1 MVILGFSEVRKENS
15 TLKQSFEKKISAKL
29 SSLDEI
35 PVSDELK
42 NFILELGKDLKDS
55 KNYESIDFRK
65 IWLSAKKWIKARQI
79 VPASPTGL
87 SSVIKALEKAEIIK
101 SDIIRKGT
109 QLKLL
114 LTLKNDQKVIFKPKR
129 YDRSYITDGIYSGAD
144 RHNGEIIECFY
155 GHCYYCNENELVCPE
170 EDGFLEGAII
180 LMLPKQFHLQ
190 KLRHP
195 WQRTYKETL
204 KAQWEIDSQY
214 CFTVLKSNPLQ
225 PRVLDF
231 IDTSIFDFLIGNA
244 DRHHYE
250 IFKTIPN
257 SALLLIDN
265 GKSFGDP
272 HHDELTILFPL
283 LQCCVIRNSTYQ
295 HLKALESYKISR
307 IIEDLLSDDPLWPL
321 LTIEHLEALDR
332 RLRLIIASVEVCFD
346 SHLKENVLKK

>member
-1 MVILGFSEVRKENS
+1 MNQFKTRIVSILFACSIITVSMLFYFIIFFDDPRKDFAQSANSAKTMVILGFSEVRKENS

-79 VPASPTGL
+79 VPANPTGL

-144 RHNGEIIECFY
+144 RHNGEII
-155 GHCYYCNENELVCPE
+155 G
-170 EDGFLEGAII
+170 
-180 LMLPKQFHLQ
+180 
-190 KLRHP
+190 
-195 WQRTYKETL
+195 
-204 KAQWEIDSQY
+204 
-214 CFTVLKSNPLQ
+214 
-225 PRVLDF
+225 
-231 IDTSIFDFLIGNA
+231 
-244 DRHHYE
+244 
-250 IFKTIPN
+250 
-257 SALLLIDN
+257 
-265 GKSFGDP
+265 
-272 HHDELTILFPL
+272 LF
-283 LQCCVIRNSTYQ
+283 
-295 HLKALESYKISR
+295 
-307 IIEDLLSDDPLWPL
+307 
-321 LTIEHLEALDR
+321 
-332 RLRLIIASVEVCFD
+332 
-346 SHLKENVLKK
+346 

>member
-1 MVILGFSEVRKENS
+1 MRYAPIVSSRRVHVTKEIKS
-15 TLKQSFEKKISAKL
+15 VAT
-29 SSLDEI
+29 SSL
-35 PVSDELK
+35 LK
-42 NFILELGKDLKDS
+42 TFVQKQTSN
-55 KNYESIDFRK
+55 N
-65 IWLSAKKWIKARQI
+65 
-79 VPASPTGL
+79 
-87 SSVIKALEKAEIIK
+87 
-101 SDIIRKGT
+101 
-109 QLKLL
+109 
-114 LTLKNDQKVIFKPKR
+114 LTL
-129 YDRSYITDGIYSGAD
+129 
-144 RHNGEIIECFY
+144 ECFY

-257 SALLLIDN
+257 SALLLI
-265 GKSFGDP
+265 G
-272 HHDELTILFPL
+272 L
-283 LQCCVIRNSTYQ
+283 
-295 HLKALESYKISR
+295 
-307 IIEDLLSDDPLWPL
+307 
-321 LTIEHLEALDR
+321 
-332 RLRLIIASVEVCFD
+332 
-346 SHLKENVLKK
+346 